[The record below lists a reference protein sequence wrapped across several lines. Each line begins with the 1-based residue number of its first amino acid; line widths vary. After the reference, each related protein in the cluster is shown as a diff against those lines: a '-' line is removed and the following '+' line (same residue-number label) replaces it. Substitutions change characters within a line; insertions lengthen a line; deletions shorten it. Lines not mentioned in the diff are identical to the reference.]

1 MEIYATS
8 IDYDPHAESSVLF
21 FKQVQNKMHWAAHR
35 HTTAEVIYERA
46 DSEKENMGLTS
57 WEHDEIRRSDVD
69 VAKNYLTETIVM
81 PAKYLESTSF
91 IEYTLLP

>member
-1 MEIYATS
+1 MQPALIMT
-8 IDYDPHAESSVLF
+8 HAESSVLF

-35 HTTAEVIYERA
+35 HTTAEVIYER
-46 DSEKENMGLTS
+46 
-57 WEHDEIRRSDVD
+57 VD

>member
-1 MEIYATS
+1 
-8 IDYDPHAESSVLF
+8 
-21 FKQVQNKMHWAAHR
+21 MHWAAHR

-91 IEYTLLP
+91 FEYTLLP